1 MAKQHVVQQGEHL
14 SVIARQ
20 HGFFRYQTIWDD
32 PANAKLKALRQ
43 NPNVLHPGD
52 IVTIPDK
59 QVKRESAATGRAH
72 KFRVDTQM
80 LELHVVLR
88 DVNGDPLP
96 GIECEL
102 EVDGVVQKLTTDGAG
117 KIDHAIPVPAKGGKL
132 RARGEEFLLAIGHLD
147 PVEEQSGLRAR
158 LANLGY
164 YLASG
169 SDLDEE
175 ELRSAIEEFQV
186 EHGLRVTGV
195 ADAATRAA
203 IKKSHGS

>member
-1 MAKQHVVQQGEHL
+1 MAKQHVVQQGEHI

-20 HGFFRYQTIWDD
+20 NGFFRFETIWDH

-52 IVTIPDK
+52 VVTIPDK
-59 QVKRESAATGRAH
+59 QQKTAPAATGRAH
-72 KFRVDTQM
+72 KFRVDAQL

-102 EVDGVVQKLTTDGAG
+102 EIDGVVQKLTTDGAG
-117 KIDHAIPVPAKGGKL
+117 KIDRAIPVPAKAGKL

-147 PVEEQSGLRAR
+147 PVEEESGLRAR

-164 YLASG
+164 YLASE
-169 SDLDEE
+169 SAIDEE

-195 ADAATRAA
+195 ADAATRAS

>member
-1 MAKQHVVQQGEHL
+1 MAKQHVVQQGEHI

-20 HGFFRYQTIWDD
+20 NGFFHFETLWNH
-32 PANAKLKALRQ
+32 PANATLKARRQ

-52 IVTIPDK
+52 VVTIPDK
-59 QVKRESAATGRAH
+59 RRKTEPAATGRAH
-72 KFRVDTQM
+72 QFRVKTQL

-96 GIECEL
+96 GVECEL
-102 EVDGVVQKLTTDGAG
+102 EIDGAVEKLTTDKAG
-117 KIDHAIPVPAKGGKL
+117 KIDRAIPVPAKGGKL

-147 PVEEQSGLRAR
+147 PVEEESGLRAR

-164 YLASG
+164 YLAGG

-195 ADAATRAA
+195 SDAATRAS